1 MTAQAILK
9 QYWGYDEFRPLQAD
23 IIDSVLA
30 GKDTLALL
38 PTGGGKSICFQV
50 PAMCQEGICIVISP
64 LIALMKDQVSNLQK
78 RGIMAAAIYSGLSAK
93 DIDRILD
100 NAVYG
105 GYKFLYMSPE
115 RLVTDIAKARLQR
128 MNINLLA
135 IDEAHC
141 ISQWGYDFR
150 PSYLQIAEIRKLMPK
165 TPIMALTATATPEVV
180 QDIQDRLAFP
190 QKNVFQKSFVRS
202 NIAYVVLS
210 ENDKERKMLDIL
222 KKVPGTGIVYV
233 RNRKRTRDLAFLLQQ
248 NGISA
253 DFYHAG
259 LTHEERGERQDAW
272 INNKKRIIVST
283 NAFGMGIDKPDVR
296 VVIHIDMP
304 DNLEAYFQ
312 EAGRGGRDEKKA
324 FAILLYNDEDKN
336 LMEYSYTMSFPEWE
350 EVKRIYQALGNYLQL
365 AIGSGEGESFDF
377 DLAAFCE
384 RYKFNHVLTI
394 NCLRLLEQAGWLT
407 LSDAVF
413 ISAQLQI
420 NISKDQLYDFQLKNR
435 KYEAVIKA
443 ILRGYHGAM
452 DAPINIQERA
462 LADFLK
468 MSRANLTSA
477 LQSMHNEGI
486 LTYHPQKDIPQLTL
500 LKGRVELST
509 LTYDQKLFNFRKNR
523 FAERIQKAIAYAER
537 PICRSRQLIE
547 YFGEQD
553 TKDCGVCDVCLGR
566 TKTELTPDD
575 YQNYKKKIETLLK
588 NEGYTIE
595 QIVGAF
601 SSVRQNMVI
610 RTIEFM
616 LDEGL
621 LERQNN
627 KILLKQ

>member
-1 MTAQAILK
+1 MTPQAILK
-9 QYWGYDEFRPLQAD
+9 QYWGFDEFRPLQLD
-23 IIDSVLA
+23 IIQSVLE

-50 PAMCQEGICIVISP
+50 PAMCKEGICIVISP
-64 LIALMKDQVSNLQK
+64 LIALMKDQVANLQK
-78 RGIMAAAIYSGLSAK
+78 RGIMAAAIYSGLPAK

-100 NAVYG
+100 NAAYG

-115 RLVTDIAKARLQR
+115 RLMTDIAKARIPK
-128 MNINLLA
+128 MNVSLLA

-141 ISQWGYDFR
+141 VSQWGYDFR
-150 PSYLQIAEIRKLMPK
+150 PSYLKIAEIRKLMPK
-165 TPIMALTATATPEVV
+165 TPILALTATATTEVV
-180 QDIQDRLAFP
+180 QDIQDRLEFP
-190 QKNVFQKSFVRS
+190 QKNVFQKSFMRE

-233 RNRKRTRDLAFLLQQ
+233 RNRKRTRDLAYMLQQ

-259 LTHEERGERQDAW
+259 LTHEERSERQDAW

-312 EAGRGGRDEKKA
+312 EAGRAGRDEQKA

-350 EVKRIYQALGNYLQL
+350 DVKRIYNALGNYLQL

-377 DLAAFCE
+377 DISLFCE
-384 RYKFNHVLTI
+384 RYKLNQVLAITS
-394 NCLRLLEQAGWLT
+394 LRLLEQAGWLT
-407 LSDAVF
+407 LSDAIF

-420 NISKDQLYDFQLKNR
+420 NISKEQLYDFQLKNR

-468 MSRANLTSA
+468 MSKTDLIKA
-477 LQSMHNEGI
+477 LEAMHVENI
-486 LTYHPQKDIPQLTL
+486 LTYQPQKDIPQLTL
-500 LKGRVELST
+500 LKGRMELST
-509 LTYDQKLFNFRKNR
+509 LTFDQKLFNFRKNR
-523 FAERIQKAIAYAER
+523 FAERIKKAVAYAER
-537 PICRSRQLIE
+537 PICRSQQLIQ

-553 TKDCGVCDVCLGR
+553 AKECGVCDVCLGR
-566 TKTELTPDD
+566 TKTELSPED
-575 YQNYKKKIETLLK
+575 YQNYRKKIETLLK
-588 NEGYTIE
+588 NDGLTTE

-601 SSVRQNMVI
+601 SSVRQNMVL

-616 LDEGL
+616 LDETL
-621 LERQNN
+621 LIRKGG
-627 KILLKQ
+627 KIFLK